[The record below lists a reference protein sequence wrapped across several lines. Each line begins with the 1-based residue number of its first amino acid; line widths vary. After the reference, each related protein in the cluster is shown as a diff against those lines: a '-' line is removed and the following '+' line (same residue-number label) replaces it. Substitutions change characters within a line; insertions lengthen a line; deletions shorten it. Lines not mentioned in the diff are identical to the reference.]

1 MAAVDAQRNIPSS
14 GPSPRPIGI
23 TPHDTNELAYVV
35 RAFYVGV
42 TGNVA
47 VVNDLGDTV
56 IFVAVPAGATVPCMT
71 KRVLS
76 TGTTA
81 TSIVGLC

>member
-1 MAAVDAQRNIPSS
+1 MVAANAALKIPPS
-14 GPSPRPIGI
+14 GPSPRPITV
-23 TPHDTNELAYVV
+23 TPHDTNELAYAV

-42 TGNVA
+42 TGNVS

-56 IFVAVPAGATVPCMT
+56 VWVAVPAGQIIPCQT
-71 KRVLS
+71 RRVLA

-81 TSIVGLC
+81 TSIVGLV

>member
-1 MAAVDAQRNIPSS
+1 MAAVDAQKNIPLA
-14 GPSPRPIGI
+14 GPSPRPITV

-42 TGNVA
+42 TGNVS

-56 IFVAVPAGATVPCMT
+56 VFVAVPAGKIIPAVT

-81 TSIVGLC
+81 ASIVGMV